1 MENIYCVLCFHFIII
16 IIIMILINCAIN
28 SCECA

>member
-1 MENIYCVLCFHFIII
+1 MENIFCVLCFHFIII
-16 IIIMILINCAIN
+16 IMILINRAIS